1 MKEVTAI
8 IRMNMINATKAALLK
23 SKFPSFTCRKV
34 VGRGKKKVRFLMI
47 DDESIESKAVEDKK
61 FVEDISE
68 MHRLVPKRMLT
79 ILVKDEEVQEL
90 VELIIDVNR
99 TSNPGDGKI
108 FVSDVTD
115 VYRIRTGEVGEEAL

>member
-8 IRMNMINATKAALLK
+8 IRMNMINATKDALLK

-34 VGRGKKKVRFLMI
+34 VGRGKNKVRFLMV
-47 DDESIESKAVEDKK
+47 DDESIENKAVEDKK

-68 MHRLVPKRMLT
+68 MHRLIPKRMLT
-79 ILVKDEEVQEL
+79 ILVKDKDVQEL

-115 VYRIRTGEVGEEAL
+115 VYRIRTGEEGEEAI

>member
-99 TSNPGDGKI
+99 TSNPGDGKM

>member
-8 IRMNMINATKAALLK
+8 IRMNMINATKDALLK
-23 SKFPSFTCRKV
+23 SKFSSFTCRKV

-47 DDESIESKAVEDKK
+47 DDESIENKAVEDKK

-68 MHRLVPKRMLT
+68 THRLVPKRMLT
-79 ILVKDEEVQEL
+79 ILVKDEDLQEL

>member
-8 IRMNMINATKAALLK
+8 IRMNMINATKEALLK
-23 SKFPSFTCRKV
+23 SEFPAFTCRKV
-34 VGRGKKKVRFLMI
+34 LGRGKKKVRFLMI
-47 DDESIESKAVEDKK
+47 DDESIDDKAVEDRK

-68 MHRLVPKRMLT
+68 IHRLVPKRMLT
-79 ILVKDEEVQEL
+79 ILVKDEDVNEL

-108 FVSDVTD
+108 FISDVTD
-115 VYRIRTGEVGEEAL
+115 VYRIRTGEIGEEAL